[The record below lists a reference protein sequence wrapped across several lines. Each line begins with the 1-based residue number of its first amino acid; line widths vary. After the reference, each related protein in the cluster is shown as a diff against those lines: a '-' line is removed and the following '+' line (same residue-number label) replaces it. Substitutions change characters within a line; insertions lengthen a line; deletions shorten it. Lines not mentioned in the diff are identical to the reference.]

1 MLTINSIKPIFPIN
15 ITIVDVDETFY
26 LRLMLFIDKN
36 ASYIFNFI
44 KIRKITINEIID
56 KLKIEPF
63 DVIFINNE
71 LINNKYVQQIV
82 KESTNNNLITIALIE
97 DKFNY
102 NVESLTQQKI
112 QAIVD
117 RRKTDF
123 PFIFKQLLNLKEFNS
138 INNNKNNE
146 MDLVELY
153 NLTKKE
159 LQIIT
164 LVREGK
170 TYINISENLGT
181 SINTIRFHMKNIFF
195 KMEIKNKTEL
205 INIFSN

>member
-82 KESTNNNLITIALIE
+82 KESNNNNLITIALIE

-159 LQIIT
+159 LQIIK

>member
-205 INIFSN
+205 INIFIN